1 MTENDEGAVMRY
13 GLYEGELQDCT
24 DILVPQAEGP
34 LMGYEDHE
42 RIVTA
47 LRARLAAAEASR
59 DHHKE
64 EEEMGGRAMS
74 QMVQDAYDIV
84 YAGEPEDEREVRW
97 KWVLIGMKDV
107 KNERDQ
113 ALTRLGEAE
122 KLLAEAMP
130 YIPMDWGNSTKL
142 SKRISEFLA
151 RDSAGGMGGG
161 ET

>member
-1 MTENDEGAVMRY
+1 MTENDEGAVRY
-13 GLYEGELQDCT
+13 PVTTVSWDLYQAVCDGLSKANMERDRAIEGRDLAVNELR
-24 DILVPQAEGP
+24 QARIDLREQAANAAGAH
-34 LMGYEDHE
+34 EDM
-42 RIVTA
+42 TSA
-47 LRARLAAAEASR
+47 CLEAVA
-59 DHHKE
+59 D
-64 EEEMGGRAMS
+64 
-74 QMVQDAYDIV
+74 
-84 YAGEPEDEREVRW
+84 
-97 KWVLIGMKDV
+97 
-107 KNERDQ
+107 RDQ